1 MQAQPELEAMQ
12 NVIDEYTSLV
22 AEQTRRIRALT
33 LLATEMIGT
42 IGVSLPASDP
52 VRSDLIHRG
61 RATIWPDKWRLNEN
75 GKAEWIGPNISQNV
89 QQD

>member
-1 MQAQPELEAMQ
+1 MQTQPELEAMQ

-22 AEQTRRIRALT
+22 AEQTRRIRAFT

-61 RATIWPDKWRLNEN
+61 RAMIWPDKWR
-75 GKAEWIGPNISQNV
+75 
-89 QQD
+89 